1 MFRTGPWKTSKQ
13 CSTRVFLW
21 GALDLFWTLLA
32 LRGFLG
38 LLWGLSRDY
47 RKLYGLSWD
56 YREVSWDRRFFGQ
69 FGAILVFP
77 WVSGP
82 RADNIATK
90 CPKALGDGCF
100 VAYPGQSG
108 AILIPFLWA
117 FFVGSLKPRAS
128 QELTISAFGSAF
140 PSALWTKVSWDRC
153 SFGLVLARHTCVPRA
168 RLVSLPSKPCK
179 VLR

>member
-1 MFRTGPWKTSKQ
+1 MHTCPQYVLHSHNVDASQTMFRTGPWKTSKQ

-32 LRGFLG
+32 VRGFLG
-38 LLWGLSRDY
+38 LSWGLSRDY

-56 YREVSWDRRFFGQ
+56 YREVSWDRCFFGQ
-69 FGAILVFP
+69 FGASLVFP

-100 VAYPGQSG
+100 LAYPGQPG

-117 FFVGSLKPRAS
+117 FFCWIPEAKSKPRADNIRLRECLS
-128 QELTISAFGSAF
+128 ECSLDQGLLGSVF
-140 PSALWTKVSWDRC
+140 LWFS
-153 SFGLVLARHTCVPRA
+153 SG
-168 RLVSLPSKPCK
+168 
-179 VLR
+179 